1 MTAPPT
7 TTDSAPD
14 RIPLAQLAAFGAG
27 GIIPI
32 ALFNIAGI
40 LVGLMGNIS
49 LGLSAFW
56 LGVILI
62 IPRLWDA
69 VADPVIG
76 HLSDNTRTRWGRRRP
91 YLLVGGILVAV
102 FFVVIW
108 WIPKADTVR
117 RWFPTEAEYHW
128 FQLAYILMTLTLFF
142 TSVTIF
148 EIPHSALGAEMTS
161 DSHQR
166 TRLFSA
172 KSFVGNLFAMST
184 PWLFVLANMEV
195 FKGPRGNEADGM
207 RYVSLIVAAIVVPL
221 SFWWFFTLREPGF
234 RKAAQQEAR
243 PFWQDMKRTVRNSNF
258 IHLTLTIF
266 TLSLGFNFVQLLGSY
281 IPIFYVFGGDK
292 AAGARL
298 LGVNGT
304 VWAITGL
311 LAVFPLDWIGRR
323 LGKRSTLIVAIL
335 LIAAAQLSKIVCYNP
350 ALPYLIVIPTMLLSC
365 GMLFFFTLGSSMV
378 GDICDEDELET
389 GYRSEGSF
397 YSVFWWFIKMG
408 TALASLIS
416 GALIV
421 LTMFDETQVTK
432 VDKLQG
438 DVRDMRAKVEDVR
451 AHEGAE
457 LSTALERAKA
467 DAADLDAYLAT
478 KAAAPT
484 KNSAHYRWL
493 LRTTG
498 DIREQLSSMNAAA
511 TPPAKLAKVEA
522 TLGRLT
528 RQPPYTLLLMRAV
541 EIGLPLLACL
551 FALLFVRR
559 YGLTETRSREIK
571 EELARR
577 HPERDA
583 RADPAMV

>member
-1 MTAPPT
+1 
-7 TTDSAPD
+7 
-14 RIPLAQLAAFGAG
+14 
-27 GIIPI
+27 
-32 ALFNIAGI
+32 
-40 LVGLMGNIS
+40 
-49 LGLSAFW
+49 
-56 LGVILI
+56 
-62 IPRLWDA
+62 
-69 VADPVIG
+69 
-76 HLSDNTRTRWGRRRP
+76 
-91 YLLVGGILVAV
+91 
-102 FFVVIW
+102 
-108 WIPKADTVR
+108 
-117 RWFPTEAEYHW
+117 
-128 FQLAYILMTLTLFF
+128 
-142 TSVTIF
+142 
-148 EIPHSALGAEMTS
+148 
-161 DSHQR
+161 
-166 TRLFSA
+166 
-172 KSFVGNLFAMST
+172 
-184 PWLFVLANMEV
+184 
-195 FKGPRGNEADGM
+195 
-207 RYVSLIVAAIVVPL
+207 
-221 SFWWFFTLREPGF
+221 
-234 RKAAQQEAR
+234 
-243 PFWQDMKRTVRNSNF
+243 MKRTVRNSNF

-323 LGKRSTLIVAIL
+323 RGKRSTLIVAIL

-467 DAADLDAYLAT
+467 DAADLDAYFAT